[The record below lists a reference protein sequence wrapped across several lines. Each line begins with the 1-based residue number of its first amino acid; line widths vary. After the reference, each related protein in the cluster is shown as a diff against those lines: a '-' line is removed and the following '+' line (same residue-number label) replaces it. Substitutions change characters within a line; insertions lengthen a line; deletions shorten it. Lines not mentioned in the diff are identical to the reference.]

1 MPLIRISAEGEA
13 KGAIIEL
20 PVEANFEE
28 VCFAIADEYGLDIDE
43 MDCMASL
50 DVTGSSTQENI
61 TIHTN
66 PVWLLW
72 WQDVG
77 AGVDP
82 KALCNA
88 TLRLALRPPRRSRR
102 FGGTASTSAA
112 PAASAA
118 PTAPATSATSAAPAA
133 PSSSHAGDEPM
144 PELEAVLGTRPG
156 AVAPPPSPPAP
167 QTTTTPA
174 PAPQASAAPASKE
187 YTPELIARMMNAE
200 PKGPRNWNT
209 IWMNGTVE
217 QDRRD
222 HTDAIKSSTDG
233 FFDTGEVAASLPGFL
248 LSIGIVDEDGLRN
261 VTRSNEMREHIE
273 KDTERLRAKS
283 SRQNVPW
290 FNRGK
295 HRLTVNR
302 YIQYLTSIGSPLI
315 REKDESPP
323 DSTPPRTARGR
334 AEKAAQRAK
343 ALFAGFS
350 TEIFEAQFMANTI
363 FGYLLWRAENTR
375 GKYGHDH

>member
-1 MPLIRISAEGEA
+1 MTASFIVAHDIEPQNTQNDYFLAFCALIEKPVVGFLVALILSALAAQEPELQPFRRRLNLTFRRAGRVPSIAVVCLSVTNMPLIRISAEGEA
-13 KGAIIEL
+13 KGAIIEVTL
-20 PVEANFEE
+20 EANFEE
-28 VCFAIADEYGLDIDE
+28 
-43 MDCMASL
+43 L
-50 DVTGSSTQENI
+50 DVTGASTQENI

-102 FGGTASTSAA
+102 FGGTASTSSAPAA
-112 PAASAA
+112 PASLKTATAS
-118 PTAPATSATSAAPAA
+118 TKSPAT
-133 PSSSHAGDEPM
+133 PSSSHAEGALGDEPL
-144 PELEAVLGTRPG
+144 PELEPALGTRPG

-167 QTTTTPA
+167 QTTATPA
-174 PAPQASAAPASKE
+174 PAPQASAAPASKA

-222 HTDAIKSSTDG
+222 QTDAIKSSTDA

-248 LSIGIVDEDGLRN
+248 MSIGIVDEDGLRN

-290 FNRGK
+290 FN
-295 HRLTVNR
+295 
-302 YIQYLTSIGSPLI
+302 
-315 REKDESPP
+315 
-323 DSTPPRTARGR
+323 
-334 AEKAAQRAK
+334 
-343 ALFAGFS
+343 
-350 TEIFEAQFMANTI
+350 
-363 FGYLLWRAENTR
+363 
-375 GKYGHDH
+375 